1 MVLEH
6 RQERRLITYVCDVV
20 VVQVVQSTHKL
31 IRSAECADQL
41 RHVVR
46 DEVLV
51 LPYTALERLA
61 GGVLKRADRVGVCV
75 DVGAFERVLV
85 APGAVEVSVRC

>member
-1 MVLEH
+1 MVLKH
-6 RQERRLITYVCDVV
+6 RQERRLVAYICDVV

-31 IRSAECADQL
+31 SRSTECADQL

-51 LPYTALERLA
+51 LPYAALKRLA
-61 GGVLKRADRVGVCV
+61 SGVLQRADRVGVCV

>member
-6 RQERRLITYVCDVV
+6 RQERRLVAYICDVV
-20 VVQVVQSTHKL
+20 VVQVVQSAHKL
-31 IRSAECADQL
+31 SRSTECADQL
-41 RHVVR
+41 RHVVG

-61 GGVLKRADRVGVCV
+61 SVVLKRADRVGVCV

-85 APGAVEVSVRC
+85 TPGAVEVSVRC

>member
-1 MVLEH
+1 MVLKH
-6 RQERRLITYVCDVV
+6 RQERRLITYICDVV

-31 IRSAECADQL
+31 SWSTECADQL

-46 DEVLV
+46 NEVLI

-61 GGVLKRADRVGVCV
+61 SVVLKRADRAGVCV

-85 APGAVEVSVRC
+85 APGAVEVSVGC

>member
-1 MVLEH
+1 MVLKH
-6 RQERRLITYVCDVV
+6 RQERRLITYICDVV

-31 IRSAECADQL
+31 SWSTECADQL

-46 DEVLV
+46 NEVLI

-61 GGVLKRADRVGVCV
+61 SVVLKRADGVRVCV

-85 APGAVEVSVRC
+85 APGAVEVSVGC

>member
-6 RQERRLITYVCDVV
+6 RQERRLITYICDVV

-31 IRSAECADQL
+31 IRSTECADQL

-51 LPYTALERLA
+51 LPYTALESLA
-61 GGVLKRADRVGVCV
+61 SGVLKRADRVGVCV

>member
-1 MVLEH
+1 MVLKH

-31 IRSAECADQL
+31 VRSAKCADQL

-46 DEVLV
+46 NEVLV
-51 LPYTALERLA
+51 LPYTALERLTSV
-61 GGVLKRADRVGVCV
+61 VLERADRVGVCV